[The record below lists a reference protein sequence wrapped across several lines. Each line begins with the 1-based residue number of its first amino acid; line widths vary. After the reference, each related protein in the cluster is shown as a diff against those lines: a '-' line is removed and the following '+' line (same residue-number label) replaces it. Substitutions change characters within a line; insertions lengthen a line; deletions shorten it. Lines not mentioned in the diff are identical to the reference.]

1 MLHCVCFGRVRYLI
15 LLLAFFPLSAAGQDG
30 QSQPAPDANSKTDS
44 RSTGPQTT
52 GSAPELATS
61 DSPAVFRV
69 RTNAVL
75 VRVVVRDQKGNAVE
89 NLKKEDFQLFD
100 NKKLQT
106 ITSFNVVHPGA
117 SANPA
122 AEGTAGETNVPANAA
137 AHPSAVPDRFVALVL
152 DDLNFETSDAVPVRE
167 AAAKILDQLLPSD
180 RMGIFTTSGTI
191 NQDFTSDKAALR
203 DALSKVSSQAARAR
217 ATNDC
222 PFITYYQADQI
233 LNQGDPVA
241 LKLAA
246 SDYLVCSLFPI
257 GPSRTAGSG
266 PVGVDVPTERAIETA
281 REVQVHGDAK
291 ALVEFRKLESIL
303 GKLAAE
309 PGQRVMAFVST
320 EFYSRRAAEDL
331 APIID
336 RAVRANIVVDTV
348 DARGLYESLSGGGEA
363 PDHISFQTGP
373 QNSQLNSQLTAFRM
387 QETILGTLLGD
398 LADGTGGNFFHHRND
413 LDRGIGQAVTAPPVS
428 YVLGFSPQ
436 NLKLDGSS
444 HTLKVT
450 LENSKGLS
458 IEARHS
464 YRAPKTLQD
473 PAERADQEILEALTS
488 RDEVNDIP
496 VELRTQFFKKDSTDA
511 NLSVLARVNTQ
522 TMHFRKEGDR
532 HLDNLTMETAIFDQD
547 GKFVNGGK
555 KVITMNLTDT
565 TLEKLNHS
573 GLSVKSSFDV
583 KPGSYLIRLV
593 LRDTEGA
600 QMAARNG
607 SVEIPF

>member
-1 MLHCVCFGRVRYLI
+1 MLNPVYFGRARYLI
-15 LLLAFFPLSAAGQDG
+15 LLLAFLPLQAAGQDG
-30 QSQPAPDANSKTDS
+30 QSQPAQPDANSKIDS
-44 RSTGPQTT
+44 RSPGQQTP
-52 GSAPELATS
+52 GSTPELATS

-106 ITSFNVVHPGA
+106 ITSFNVVRPA
-117 SANPA
+117 SNTIPA
-122 AEGTAGETNVPANAA
+122 ATEGTPGQADVPGNAA
-137 AHPSAVPDRFVALVL
+137 AHPTAAPDRFVALVL
-152 DDLNFETSDAVPVRE
+152 DDLNFEPEDATVVRV

-180 RMGIFTTSGTI
+180 RMAIFSTSGTI
-191 NQDFTSDKAALR
+191 NQGFTSDKAALR
-203 DALSKVSSQAARAR
+203 DALSKVTSQTVRAR
-217 ATNDC
+217 APNDC

-241 LKLAA
+241 LQLAA
-246 SDYLVCSLFPI
+246 GDYLVCSFFPN
-257 GPSRTAGSG
+257 GPSRTAVSG

-291 ALVEFRKLESIL
+291 AIVIFRRLETILAKLSM
-303 GKLAAE
+303 A
-309 PGQRVMAFVST
+309 PGQRVMALVST

-363 PDHISFQTGP
+363 PDHVGFQVGP
-373 QNSQLNSQLTAFRM
+373 QDLQLTGFRM
-387 QETILGTLLGD
+387 QETILGSLLGD

-436 NLKLDGSS
+436 NLKLDGSI

-464 YRAPKTLQD
+464 YRAPKSLRD
-473 PAERADQEILEALTS
+473 PAERADQEITEALTS

-496 VELRTQFFKKDSTDA
+496 VELRTHFFKKDSTDA
-511 NLSVLARVNTQ
+511 NLSVFAHVNTQ

-565 TLEKLNHS
+565 TLEKLNRS

-583 KPGSYLIRLV
+583 KPGTYLIRLV

>member
-1 MLHCVCFGRVRYLI
+1 MLHRVCFARVRYLI
-15 LLLAFFPLSAAGQDG
+15 LLLAFFPLFAAGQDG
-30 QSQPAPDANSKTDS
+30 QNQPAEPDANSKIDS
-44 RSTGPQTT
+44 RSTGQQSTA
-52 GSAPELATS
+52 SAPELATS

-75 VRVVVRDQKGNAVE
+75 VRVVVRDQKGNAVDG
-89 NLKKEDFQLFD
+89 LKKEDFQLFD

-106 ITSFNVVHPGA
+106 ISSFNVVHPGA
-117 SANPA
+117 RAIPA
-122 AEGTAGETNVPANAA
+122 AEGATAESEVPASAA
-137 AHPSAVPDRFVALVL
+137 AHPAAVPDRFVALVL
-152 DDLNFETSDAVPVRE
+152 DDVNFEMPDAVAVRK
-167 AAAKILDQLLPSD
+167 AAANILDQLLPSD
-180 RMGIFTTSGTI
+180 RVAIFSTSGKV
-191 NQDFTSDKAALR
+191 NQDFTSDKTALQ
-203 DALSKVSSQAARAR
+203 DALAKVVAQPVQGRPS
-217 ATNDC
+217 NNC
-222 PFITYYQADQI
+222 PYISYYQADEI
-233 LNQGDPVA
+233 LNQGDLVA
-241 LKLAA
+241 RHLAVN
-246 SDYLVCSLFPI
+246 DVQVCDPIPI
-257 GPSRTAGSG
+257 GQSRTSVGSG
-266 PVGVDVPTERAIETA
+266 PAATDINTA
-281 REVQVHGDAK
+281 RAEQTARQVLVQGDTNAGVVFRRLENILAK
-291 ALVEFRKLESIL
+291 LSLT
-303 GKLAAE
+303 

-336 RAVRANIVVDTV
+336 RALRANIVVDTV
-348 DARGLYESLSGGGEA
+348 DARGLYTTDFG
-363 PDHISFQTGP
+363 DHIGFNAGAD
-373 QNSQLNSQLTAFRM
+373 NFELTRFRLEE
-387 QETILGTLLGD
+387 QVLGTLLGD

-436 NLKLDGSS
+436 NLKMDGSF
-444 HTLKVT
+444 HALKVT
-450 LENSKGLS
+450 LENSKEFS

-464 YRAPKTLQD
+464 YRAPRTLQD

-511 NLSVLARVNTQ
+511 NLSVLAHVNTQ

-555 KVITMNLTDT
+555 KVITMNLTDA

>member
-1 MLHCVCFGRVRYLI
+1 MLHCVCFGLGRYLI
-15 LLLAFFPLSAAGQDG
+15 LLLVFFPLLASGQEV
-30 QSQPAPDANSKTDS
+30 QNPPAAPDANSKSDS
-44 RSTGPQTT
+44 RSRVQQTPGPAAEVATT
-52 GSAPELATS
+52 

-100 NKKLQT
+100 NKKLQA
-106 ITSFNVVHPGA
+106 ITSFNLEHPGA
-117 SANPA
+117 QATPA
-122 AEGTAGETNVPANAA
+122 AEEVPSGETEAPANAA
-137 AHPSAVPDRFVALVL
+137 AYPTAVPERFVALVL
-152 DDLNFETSDAVPVRE
+152 DDVHFEMNDAVVVRE

-180 RMGIFTTSGTI
+180 RMAIFTSSGSI

-203 DALSKVSSQAARAR
+203 DALSKVTRK
-217 ATNDC
+217 TFGNEC
-222 PFITYYQADQI
+222 PHISYYQADLM
-233 LNQGDPVA
+233 LNQFDPTAEQLALQDLMACGD
-241 LKLAA
+241 L
-246 SDYLVCSLFPI
+246 
-257 GPSRTAGSG
+257 
-266 PVGVDVPTERAIETA
+266 PTQPAEADAVTEMATRFVRETA
-281 REVQVHGDAK
+281 KEVQDQGDRK
-291 ALVEFRKLESIL
+291 AADVFRRLENIL
-303 GKLAAE
+303 GKLASV

-336 RAVRANIVVDTV
+336 RALRANIVVDTV
-348 DARGLYESLSGGGEA
+348 DARGLYPTDLDDHYGYQQQAQNVVLSR
-363 PDHISFQTGP
+363 
-373 QNSQLNSQLTAFRM
+373 FRAEE
-387 QETILGTLLGD
+387 QILGTLLGD

-436 NLKLDGSS
+436 NLKLDGSY
-444 HTLKVT
+444 HALKVT

-464 YRAPKTLQD
+464 YRAPKSLQD
-473 PAERADQEILEALTS
+473 PAQQADQEITEALTS

-522 TMHFRKEGDR
+522 NMHFRKEGDR
-532 HLDNLTMETAIFDQD
+532 YLDNLTMETAIFNQD
-547 GKFVNGGK
+547 GKFVSGGK
-555 KVITMNLTDT
+555 KVVTMNLTDT
-565 TLEKLNHS
+565 TLEQVNRL
-573 GLSVKSSFDV
+573 GLSLKSSFDV
-583 KPGSYLIRLV
+583 KPGTYLIRLV
-593 LRDTEGA
+593 VRDAEGA

-607 SVEIPF
+607 SVVIPF

>member
-1 MLHCVCFGRVRYLI
+1 MLNLIRIGRVRYVL
-15 LLLAFFPLSAAGQDG
+15 LLLAFFPLLAAGQDG
-30 QSQPAPDANSKTDS
+30 QSQPAAPDANFKSDAHAAVQ
-44 RSTGPQTT
+44 QTPK
-52 GSAPELATS
+52 SVPELAS
-61 DSPAVFRV
+61 NDSPAVFRV

-89 NLKKEDFQLFD
+89 NLKKEDFRLFD

-106 ITSFNVVHPGA
+106 INTFTVEHPASHEIPGGA
-117 SANPA
+117 EAGSGKERPNSA
-122 AEGTAGETNVPANAA
+122 
-137 AHPSAVPDRFVALVL
+137 AVPQRFVALVL
-152 DDLNFETSDAVPVRE
+152 DDIHFRMEDAVFVRE
-167 AAAKILDQLLPSD
+167 SAAKILDRLTAFD
-180 RMGIFTTSGTI
+180 RVAIFSTSGKVS
-191 NQDFTSDKAALR
+191 QDFTSDKNALR
-203 DALSKVSSQAARAR
+203 NTLSKVIPRPIPGGP
-217 ATNDC
+217 TDNC
-222 PFITYYQADQI
+222 PYISYFQADQI
-233 LNQGDPVA
+233 LNFDDKEALGLAVNDLKVCEGSPAIGVA
-241 LKLAA
+241 G
-246 SDYLVCSLFPI
+246 
-257 GPSRTAGSG
+257 GPSGSG
-266 PVGVDVPTERAIETA
+266 QVMADA
-281 REVQVHGDAK
+281 R
-291 ALVEFRKLESIL
+291 LVEIKGDEEAEVVSQQLQKIL
-303 GKLAAE
+303 KRLSTTPGRRTLAFISA
-309 PGQRVMAFVST
+309 GY
-320 EFYSRRAAEDL
+320 YSRKASEDL
-331 APIID
+331 ADIID
-336 RAVRANIVVDTV
+336 RAVRADVIVDTV
-348 DARGLYESLSGGGEA
+348 DALGLVASDRDHVDFETAGGQKQMS
-363 PDHISFQTGP
+363 DI
-373 QNSQLNSQLTAFRM
+373 LTFRM
-387 QETILGTLLGD
+387 QEQALVSGLLGE

-436 NLKLDGSS
+436 NLRLDGSS

-511 NLSVLARVNTQ
+511 NLSVLAHVSTQ

-565 TLEKLNHS
+565 TLEKLNRS
-573 GLSVKSSFDV
+573 GLSVKSSFDL
-583 KPGSYLIRLV
+583 KPGTYLIRLV

>member
-1 MLHCVCFGRVRYLI
+1 MLHRVCFGRARYLI
-15 LLLAFFPLSAAGQDG
+15 LLLAFLPFQAAGQEG
-30 QSQPAPDANSKTDS
+30 QNQPAAPDANSKIDS
-44 RSTGPQTT
+44 HATEQQTP
-52 GSAPELATS
+52 SPAPELATS
-61 DSPAVFRV
+61 DSPAVFRI

-106 ITSFNVVHPGA
+106 ITSFNVVHPTSKTIPA
-117 SANPA
+117 A
-122 AEGTAGETNVPANAA
+122 AEGTPVQADVPGNAA
-137 AHPSAVPDRFVALVL
+137 AHPTAVPDRFVALVL
-152 DDLNFETSDAVPVRE
+152 DDLNFETNDAVAVRE

-180 RMGIFTTSGTI
+180 RMAIFSTSGTV

-203 DALSKVSSQAARAR
+203 DALSKVTSQTVRAR
-217 ATNDC
+217 ATSDC

-233 LNQGDPVA
+233 LNQGDPIA
-241 LKLAA
+241 LRLAA
-246 SDYLVCSLFPI
+246 SDYLVCSFFPN
-257 GPSRTAGSG
+257 GSSRTAGSG

-291 ALVEFRKLESIL
+291 AIVVFRRLENIL
-303 GKLAAE
+303 GKLSSA

-348 DARGLYESLSGGGEA
+348 DARGLYEPLSGGGEA
-363 PDHISFQTGP
+363 PDHAGFQVGP
-373 QNSQLNSQLTAFRM
+373 QNFELTGFRM

-428 YVLGFSPQ
+428 YLLGFSPQ

-450 LENSKGLS
+450 LENSKGIS

-464 YRAPKTLQD
+464 YRAPKSLQD
-473 PAERADQEILEALTS
+473 PAELADQEITEALTS

-511 NLSVLARVNTQ
+511 NLSVLAHVNTQ

-565 TLEKLNHS
+565 TLEKLNRS

-583 KPGSYLIRLV
+583 KPGTYLIRLV

>member
-363 PDHISFQTGP
+363 PDHVGFQVGP
-373 QNSQLNSQLTAFRM
+373 QNFELTGFRM
-387 QETILGTLLGD
+387 QEQILGTLLGD